1 MNLEIDLG
9 EMMPQNVDFSNA
21 QIISLNIFSCH

>member
-9 EMMPQNVDFSNA
+9 EMMPQNVFSNA